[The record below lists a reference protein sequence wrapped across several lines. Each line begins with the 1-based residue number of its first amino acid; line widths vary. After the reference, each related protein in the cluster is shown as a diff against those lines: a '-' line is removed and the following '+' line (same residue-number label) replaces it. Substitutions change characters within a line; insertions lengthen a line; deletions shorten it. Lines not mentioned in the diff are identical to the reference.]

1 MSTKFYLRLRKFRE
15 VGGKPYVVTNISCSE
30 PVIRY
35 SLVNFSQL
43 FFRSQH
49 RVFHFETDDQE
60 PWAILL
66 AKHGI
71 NFDRVTQRIKKVPD
85 FVLSAFQRQTK
96 LWKL

>member
-1 MSTKFYLRLRKFRE
+1 MSSQIFLAA
-15 VGGKPYVVTNISCSE
+15 NQ
-30 PVIRY
+30 
-35 SLVNFSQL
+35 SLDIILLLIFGNF

-85 FVLSAFQRQTK
+85 FVLSDIQRQTK

>member
-1 MSTKFYLRLRKFRE
+1 MRLGESHMSSQIFLAA
-15 VGGKPYVVTNISCSE
+15 NQ
-30 PVIRY
+30 
-35 SLVNFSQL
+35 SLDILLLIFGNF

-60 PWAILL
+60 LWAILL

-71 NFDRVTQRIKKVPD
+71 NFDRVAQRIKKVPD
-85 FVLSAFQRQTK
+85 LVLSDIQRQTK

>member
-1 MSTKFYLRLRKFRE
+1 MSSQIFLAA
-15 VGGKPYVVTNISCSE
+15 NQ
-30 PVIRY
+30 
-35 SLVNFSQL
+35 SLDILLLIFGNF

-60 PWAILL
+60 LWAILL

-71 NFDRVTQRIKKVPD
+71 NFDRVTQCIKKVPD
-85 FVLSAFQRQTK
+85 FVLSDIQRQTK

>member
-1 MSTKFYLRLRKFRE
+1 MRLGESHMSSQIFLAA
-15 VGGKPYVVTNISCSE
+15 NQ
-30 PVIRY
+30 
-35 SLVNFSQL
+35 SLDILLLIFGNFC
-43 FFRSQH
+43 FRSQH

-71 NFDRVTQRIKKVPD
+71 NFDRVAQRIKKVPD
-85 FVLSAFQRQTK
+85 LVLSDIQRQTK

>member
-1 MSTKFYLRLRKFRE
+1 MRLGESHMSSQIFLAANQSLDILLSIFR
-15 VGGKPYVVTNISCSE
+15 N
-30 PVIRY
+30 
-35 SLVNFSQL
+35 

-85 FVLSAFQRQTK
+85 FVLSDIQRQTK

>member
-1 MSTKFYLRLRKFRE
+1 MRLGESHMSSQIFLAA
-15 VGGKPYVVTNISCSE
+15 NQ
-30 PVIRY
+30 
-35 SLVNFSQL
+35 SLDILLSIFGNF

-49 RVFHFETDDQE
+49 RVFQFETDDQE

-71 NFDRVTQRIKKVPD
+71 NFDRVAQRIKKVPD
-85 FVLSAFQRQTK
+85 LVLSDIQRQTK

>member
-1 MSTKFYLRLRKFRE
+1 MSSQIFLAA
-15 VGGKPYVVTNISCSE
+15 NQ
-30 PVIRY
+30 
-35 SLVNFSQL
+35 SLDILLLIFGNF

>member
-1 MSTKFYLRLRKFRE
+1 MSSQIFLAANQSLDILLSIFRNFFLE
-15 VGGKPYVVTNISCSE
+15 VSTGYFILN
-30 PVIRY
+30 
-35 SLVNFSQL
+35 
-43 FFRSQH
+43 
-49 RVFHFETDDQE
+49 DDQE

-85 FVLSAFQRQTK
+85 FVLSDIQRQTK

>member
-1 MSTKFYLRLRKFRE
+1 MRLGESHMSSQIFLAANQSLDILLSVFR
-15 VGGKPYVVTNISCSE
+15 
-30 PVIRY
+30 
-35 SLVNFSQL
+35 NF

-85 FVLSAFQRQTK
+85 FVLSDIQRQTK